1 MAEVDVREGDV
12 DELEV
17 EEVDVVDVLLLEDVV
32 AHVGFRI
39 TCYVKCY
46 MR

>member
-32 AHVGFRI
+32 AHVWGLGLRA
-39 TCYVKCY
+39 
-46 MR
+46 M